1 MKTKRKKSAD
11 ERLLERY
18 EAGEFVSTS
27 PTKAEL
33 KKFRDAARATLV
45 KDRRVNIRLSSS
57 VMMGLQAR
65 AAEEGLPYQTLI
77 ASVLHKF
84 VTGRLVDL
92 PSRTMP
98 RAGTR
103 SAARKTSGQRMSPTA
118 MRKEHDLSKAKR
130 AKAVPH
136 LARLQAQ

>member
-33 KKFRDAARATLV
+33 KKFRDAAKATPV
-45 KDRRVNIRLSSS
+45 KDRRVNIRLPSS

-92 PSRTMP
+92 PSRISP
-98 RAGTR
+98 RPGRRGTAR
-103 SAARKTSGQRMSPTA
+103 KASGRPKSAATK
-118 MRKEHDLSKAKR
+118 RKEYDFSKAKR
-130 AKAVPH
+130 AKDVPH

>member
-1 MKTKRKKSAD
+1 MKSKRRKSAD

-18 EAGEFVSTS
+18 DAGEFVSTT

-57 VMMGLQAR
+57 VMIGLQAR

-92 PSRTMP
+92 PSRLSP
-98 RAGTR
+98 RPGR
-103 SAARKTSGQRMSPTA
+103 PGAARKASGQAESPATIG
-118 MRKEHDLSKAKR
+118 KGHDFSKAKR
-130 AKAVPH
+130 AKDVPY
-136 LARLQAQ
+136 LARLRAQ